1 MSYSGPCIVRLP
13 GESDH
18 VPRIAEER
26 RGYVT
31 VLTDHHLLKICPIAP
46 PPNESSRLP
55 FKFESDHVPRMRERR
70 RGTVTL

>member
-46 PPNESSRLP
+46 LLMKAAGCLLNLKAIMFPE
-55 FKFESDHVPRMRERR
+55 
-70 RGTVTL
+70 